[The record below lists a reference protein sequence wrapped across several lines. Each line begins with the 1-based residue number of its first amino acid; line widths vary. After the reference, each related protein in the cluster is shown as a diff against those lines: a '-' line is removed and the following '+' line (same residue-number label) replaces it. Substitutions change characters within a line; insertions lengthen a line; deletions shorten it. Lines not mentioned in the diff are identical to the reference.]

1 MGEFNKDTIILLGY
15 QILNQPGLSVLSPRT
30 TAKRL
35 DCSPRSESREA
46 KGLEKQEAVGERSSK
61 TSFVFALWIIL
72 AATMV
77 RAIEWVDGKLRI
89 LDQSKLPREQ
99 IFADLD
105 DYRGV
110 VLAIKEMRV
119 RGAPAI
125 GVAAAYGIALAASS
139 IRTTNKDDLIAQLN
153 QVMQAFAASRPTA
166 VNLFQAIDRMRK
178 AARGHGVAEIKKSLI
193 DEAKRIHK
201 EEVSATEKL
210 SQLGAELIK
219 DGFTLLT
226 HCNAGPLAT
235 AGSGTALGAIK
246 AAKEQGKKLSV
257 FVTETRPLLQGA
269 RLTTWELMQEDIPVT
284 LITDSMAGYFMKRG
298 EIDCVIVGADRIAA
312 NGYTANKIGTYTL
325 AVLANAHGIPFYVAA
340 PTTTIDLSLL
350 SGYQI
355 PIEERSP
362 EEVTHIQ
369 GVPIAP
375 AGIRAANPAFDI
387 TPGSY
392 ITAIITEKGI
402 IRPPYTE
409 GLKAIGSRFP

>member
-1 MGEFNKDTIILLGY
+1 MM
-15 QILNQPGLSVLSPRT
+15 
-30 TAKRL
+30 A
-35 DCSPRSESREA
+35 
-46 KGLEKQEAVGERSSK
+46 
-61 TSFVFALWIIL
+61 
-72 AATMV
+72 
-77 RAIEWVDGKLRI
+77 RAIEWLDGKLRI
-89 LDQSKLPREQ
+89 LDQSKLPGEQ
-99 IFADLD
+99 IFNDLD
-105 DYRGV
+105 NYHNI
-110 VLAIKEMRV
+110 VLAIKEMKV

-125 GVAAAYGIALAASS
+125 GVAAAYGIVLGAAS
-139 IRTTNKDDLIAQLN
+139 IKTANKDEFLAQLN
-153 QVMQAFAASRPTA
+153 RVMQAFAASRPTA
-166 VNLFQAIDRMRK
+166 VNLFQAINRMKK
-178 AARGHGVAEIKKSLI
+178 AARGDSVAEIKNSLI
-193 DEAKRIHK
+193 NEAKQIHE
-201 EEVSATEKL
+201 EEVTATKKL

-235 AGSGTALGAIK
+235 AGYGTALGVIK
-246 AAKEQGKKLSV
+246 AAQDQGKKLSV

-269 RLTTWELMQEDIPVT
+269 RLTTWELRQEGIPVT

-340 PTTTIDLSLL
+340 PTTTIDLSLT

-375 AGIRAANPAFDI
+375 EGVRAANPAFDI
-387 TPGSY
+387 TPPSY

-402 IRPPYTE
+402 IMAPYTE
-409 GLKAIGSRFP
+409 GLKGMGSKVS